1 MMSRKI
7 ALVIGWGGVKCA
19 AALGLLRVLARE
31 GIAVDMVV
39 ASGAGSLFG
48 AFLAL
53 GHDVEELIALN
64 QRLWTRD
71 ITEHSN
77 PFATLQ
83 VVLPR
88 AFRQGKYFN
97 LRTDQQLNECLHQAL
112 GERTFADTK
121 LPLFITAT
129 DYRTGK
135 QVILSSG
142 RLFDAVRA
150 SIALPLI
157 FPPVERDGQLLSA
170 GYLSDP
176 LPVGVAIQ
184 EQADIILAMGFESIS
199 TDVRE
204 SFSDYILHLSG
215 VISNNLLQASYAFY
229 NLAHH
234 SEVLLI
240 VPPFKSA
247 IQLFDTDKVPE
258 IIQAGEAEGEKI
270 LPQLKHMLERTQ

>member
-1 MMSRKI
+1 MSRKI

-31 GIAVDMVV
+31 GITVDMVV
-39 ASGAGSLFG
+39 AGGGGSIFG
-48 AFLAL
+48 AFIAL
-53 GHDVEELIALN
+53 GHDVEEIIALN

-71 ITEHSN
+71 ITEQTN
-77 PFATLQ
+77 PLATLQ
-83 VVLPR
+83 IVLPR
-88 AFRQGKYFN
+88 FFGHGKYFN
-97 LRTDQQLNECLHQAL
+97 LRADQRMNERLRKAL

-121 LPLFITAT
+121 IPLFITAT

-135 QVILSSG
+135 QVVLSSG

-157 FPPVERDGQLLSA
+157 FSPVERDGQLLTD

-184 EQADIILAMGFESIS
+184 EQADIILAMGFESVS
-199 TDVRE
+199 TKVRA

-215 VISNNLLQASYAFY
+215 VIANNLLQASYAFY

-240 VPPFKSA
+240 VPQFRSE
-247 IQLFDTDKVPE
+247 IQLFDTHKVPE

>member
-1 MMSRKI
+1 MSRKI

-19 AALGLLRVLARE
+19 AVLGLLRVLTRE
-31 GIAVDMVV
+31 GIGVDMVV
-39 ASGAGSLFG
+39 AGGGGSIFG
-48 AFLAL
+48 SFIAL
-53 GHDVEELIALN
+53 GHNVEEIITLN
-64 QRLWTRD
+64 QRLWTRE
-71 ITEHSN
+71 ITEQIN
-77 PFATLQ
+77 PLATLQ
-83 VVLPR
+83 IALPR
-88 AFRQGKYFN
+88 FFRRGDYFN
-97 LRTDQQLNECLHQAL
+97 LRADQQMNERLLKAL

-121 LPLFITAT
+121 IPLFVTTT

-135 QVILSSG
+135 QVVLSTG

-157 FPPVERDGQLLSA
+157 FPPVERDGQLLTD

-176 LPVGVAIQ
+176 LPVGVAMQ

-199 TDVRE
+199 IKARE

-215 VISNNLLQASYAFY
+215 VIANNLLQASYAFY

-240 VPPFKSA
+240 VPQFKSE
-247 IQLFDTDKVPE
+247 IHLFDTHKMPE
-258 IIQAGEAEGEKI
+258 IIQAGEAEGNKI